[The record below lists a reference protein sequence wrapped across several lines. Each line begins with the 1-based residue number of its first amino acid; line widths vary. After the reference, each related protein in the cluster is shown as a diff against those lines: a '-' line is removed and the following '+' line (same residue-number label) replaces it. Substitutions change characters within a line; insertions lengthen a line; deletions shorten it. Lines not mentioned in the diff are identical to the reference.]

1 MYRVIEA
8 PPHLSL
14 VLDVETLQYK
24 DLQFIHS
31 EEMEHLQG
39 HFYRLEGFIERAHKL
54 KLNRVQELKQKNTIN
69 KIHEGIPEIIYDK
82 KGYKLIRYINGL
94 LI

>member
-31 EEMEHLQG
+31 EEMEHLQD
-39 HFYRLEGFIERAHKL
+39 HFYRLEGFIERAHRLKL
-54 KLNRVQELKQKNTIN
+54 KRVQELKGKEEGKEEGKSKTLPEGVPKKN
-69 KIHEGIPEIIYDK
+69 K
-82 KGYKLIRYINGL
+82 KIRYLKGL
-94 LI
+94 LR

>member
-8 PPHLSL
+8 PPHLCL
-14 VLDVETLQYK
+14 ILDVETLQYK

-31 EEMEHLQG
+31 EEMEHLQD
-39 HFYRLEGFIERAHKL
+39 HFYRLEGFIERAHRLKL
-54 KLNRVQELKQKNTIN
+54 KRVQELKEKDQTTHK
-69 KIHEGIPEIIYDK
+69 IPEGVPK
-82 KGYKLIRYINGL
+82 KKKIIRYINGL

>member
-8 PPHLSL
+8 PPHLCL

-31 EEMEHLQG
+31 DEMEHLQD
-39 HFYRLEGFIERAHKL
+39 HFYRLEGFIERAHRLKL
-54 KLNRVQELKQKNTIN
+54 KRVQELKGE
-69 KIHEGIPEIIYDK
+69 EGTSKTLPEGVPKKDK
-82 KGYKLIRYINGL
+82 KIRYMNSL
-94 LI
+94 LR

>member
-14 VLDVETLQYK
+14 VLDVDTLQYK

-31 EEMEHLQG
+31 EEMEHLQD
-39 HFYRLEGFIERAHKL
+39 HFYRLEGFIERAHRLKL
-54 KLNRVQELKQKNTIN
+54 KRVQELKGKEEGKSKTLPEGVPKKN
-69 KIHEGIPEIIYDK
+69 K
-82 KGYKLIRYINGL
+82 KIRYLNGL
-94 LI
+94 LR

>member
-14 VLDVETLQYK
+14 VLDVDTLQYK

-31 EEMEHLQG
+31 EEMDHLQD
-39 HFYRLEGFIERAHKL
+39 HFYSLEGFIERAHRLKL
-54 KLNRVQELKQKNTIN
+54 KRLQELKGTEEASKR
-69 KIHEGIPEIIYDK
+69 IPEGVPK
-82 KGYKLIRYINGL
+82 KNKKIRFMKGL
-94 LI
+94 LR

>member
-8 PPHLSL
+8 PPHLCL

-31 EEMEHLQG
+31 EEMEHLQD
-39 HFYRLEGFIERAHKL
+39 HFYRLEGFIERAHRLKL
-54 KLNRVQELKQKNTIN
+54 KRVQELKGKEESSNR
-69 KIHEGIPEIIYDK
+69 IPEGVPK
-82 KGYKLIRYINGL
+82 KNKKIRYMNGL
-94 LI
+94 LR

>member
-31 EEMEHLQG
+31 EEMEHLQD
-39 HFYRLEGFIERAHKL
+39 HFYRLEGFIERAHRLKL
-54 KLNRVQELKQKNTIN
+54 KRVQELKEKDQTTHK
-69 KIHEGIPEIIYDK
+69 IPEGVPK
-82 KGYKLIRYINGL
+82 KKKIIRYINGL

>member
-14 VLDVETLQYK
+14 ELDVETLQYK

-31 EEMEHLQG
+31 DEMEHLQS
-39 HFYRLEGFIERAHKL
+39 HFYQLEGFMEHAHQLKL
-54 KLNRVQELKQKNTIN
+54 KRVQELKKKEHIP
-69 KIHEGIPEIIYDK
+69 EGEPEIIYGK
-82 KGYKLIRYINGL
+82 NGIKIVRYINRL
-94 LI
+94 LTK

>member
-8 PPHLSL
+8 PPHLGL
-14 VLDVETLQYK
+14 ELDVNLLQYR

-31 EEMEHLQG
+31 EEMEYLQD

-54 KLNRVQELKQKNTIN
+54 KLKRVQELKGKEEEPSNRIPEGVPTKDKKN
-69 KIHEGIPEIIYDK
+69 KIYKWIINM
-82 KGYKLIRYINGL
+82 IV
-94 LI
+94 